1 MILRYI
7 YFRNDPALYIYIY
20 IFFRQLI
27 FFSFFLSFNRTQD
40 FLERRKRRI
49 LSLCSSV
56 DRGARQRGSRTRR
69 TTCTHTHGTGDPLSL
84 GCPSSFSSRTGG
96 RQAPDYADSEPPALR
111 RRRRRRKKRRLG
123 RKPAAGAR
131 RDAPRGRLDASGRGR
146 TSRSGE
152 RRAATKKECSLVGRR
167 SWRERGGGIEKERE
181 QLISLWVG
189 EGERGERRR
198 RIEEKRIRARA
209 DK

>member
-1 MILRYI
+1 MH
-7 YFRNDPALYIYIY
+7 
-20 IFFRQLI
+20 
-27 FFSFFLSFNRTQD
+27 
-40 FLERRKRRI
+40 
-49 LSLCSSV
+49 
-56 DRGARQRGSRTRR
+56 
-69 TTCTHTHGTGDPLSL
+69 THTDTGDPLSL
-84 GCPSSFSSRTGG
+84 GSPSSFSSRTGG

-146 TSRSGE
+146 TPRGGE
-152 RRAATKKECSLVGRR
+152 RRPATRR
-167 SWRERGGGIEKERE
+167 SALGWIEIVERKRWGDREGEGTADFAMGGGT
-181 QLISLWVG
+181 G
-189 EGERGERRR
+189 ERR

>member
-1 MILRYI
+1 MH
-7 YFRNDPALYIYIY
+7 
-20 IFFRQLI
+20 
-27 FFSFFLSFNRTQD
+27 
-40 FLERRKRRI
+40 
-49 LSLCSSV
+49 
-56 DRGARQRGSRTRR
+56 
-69 TTCTHTHGTGDPLSL
+69 THTHGTGDPLSL

-111 RRRRRRKKRRLG
+111 QRRRRRKKRRLG

-152 RRAATKKECSLVGRR
+152 RRAATKKECPLVGRR

-189 EGERGERRR
+189 KGDGGREEEEDRR
-198 RIEEKRIRARA
+198 K
-209 DK
+209 KN